1 MKVRSSVLTLLLTT
15 LLSLSLIGCGW
26 QLRGVTPLPAD
37 IQVMTLQSQASERF
51 NQRLKQQLAF
61 NGVVFPETASA
72 TVRLQISPIKVE
84 RTTLSVNSLGQAAEY
99 ELNAILTARLIH
111 LEKDVD
117 TGWEISGRRIF
128 TNDVNNVVATASEE
142 KTQLQEL
149 ENDLIRKLMR
159 RLQKARIKTSQPE
172 AQQQAKSEQESTQ
185 P

>member
-1 MKVRSSVLTLLLTT
+1 MKRHGSLLTLLLTS
-15 LLSLSLIGCGW
+15 LLSLSLYGCGW
-26 QLRGVTPLPAD
+26 HLRGITPLPED

-72 TVRLQISPIKVE
+72 TVRLQVSPIKVE
-84 RTTLSVNSLGQAAEY
+84 RTVLSVNSLGQAAEY
-99 ELNAILTARLIH
+99 ELNATLTARLIH
-111 LEKDVD
+111 LEKDID
-117 TGWEISGRRIF
+117 TGWEIDGRRIF

-159 RLQKARIKTSQPE
+159 RLQKARLSATK
-172 AQQQAKSEQESTQ
+172 ESL
-185 P
+185 

>member
-1 MKVRSSVLTLLLTT
+1 MKRHGSLLTLLLTS
-15 LLSLSLIGCGW
+15 LLSLSLYGCGW
-26 QLRGVTPLPAD
+26 HLRGVTPLPAD

-72 TVRLQISPIKVE
+72 TVRLQVSPIKVE
-84 RTTLSVNSLGQAAEY
+84 RTVLSVNSLGQAAEY
-99 ELNAILTARLIH
+99 ELNATLTARLIH
-111 LEKDVD
+111 LEKDID
-117 TGWEISGRRIF
+117 TGWEIDGRRIF

-159 RLQKARIKTSQPE
+159 RLQKARL
-172 AQQQAKSEQESTQ
+172 STTEDSL
-185 P
+185 

>member
-1 MKVRSSVLTLLLTT
+1 MKRRSSVLTLLLTG
-15 LLSLSLIGCGW
+15 LLSLSLYGCGW
-26 QLRGVTPLPAD
+26 HLRGVTPLPAD

-61 NGVVFPETASA
+61 NGVIFPETASA

-84 RTTLSVNSLGQAAEY
+84 RTVLSVNSLGQAAEY

-111 LEKDVD
+111 LEKGIDS
-117 TGWEISGRRIF
+117 GWEIDGRRIF

-159 RLQKARIKTSQPE
+159 RLQKARLSVTEEPL
-172 AQQQAKSEQESTQ
+172 
-185 P
+185 

>member
-1 MKVRSSVLTLLLTT
+1 MKRHGSLLTLLLTS
-15 LLSLSLIGCGW
+15 LLSLSLYGCGW
-26 QLRGVTPLPAD
+26 HLRGVTPLPAD

-72 TVRLQISPIKVE
+72 TVRLQVSPIKVE
-84 RTTLSVNSLGQAAEY
+84 RTVLSVNSLGQAAEY
-99 ELNAILTARLIH
+99 ELNATLTARLIH
-111 LEKDVD
+111 LEKDID
-117 TGWEISGRRIF
+117 TGWEIDGRRIF

-159 RLQKARIKTSQPE
+159 RLQKARLSATE
-172 AQQQAKSEQESTQ
+172 ESL
-185 P
+185 

>member
-1 MKVRSSVLTLLLTT
+1 MKRHGSLLTLLLTS
-15 LLSLSLIGCGW
+15 LLSLSLYGCGW
-26 QLRGVTPLPAD
+26 HLRGITPLPED

-72 TVRLQISPIKVE
+72 TVRLQVSPIKVE
-84 RTTLSVNSLGQAAEY
+84 RTVLSVNSLGQAAEY
-99 ELNAILTARLIH
+99 ELNATLTARLIH
-111 LEKDVD
+111 LEKDID
-117 TGWEISGRRIF
+117 TGWEIDGRRIF

-159 RLQKARIKTSQPE
+159 RLQKARLSATE
-172 AQQQAKSEQESTQ
+172 ESL
-185 P
+185 

>member
-1 MKVRSSVLTLLLTT
+1 MKRHGSLLTLLLTS
-15 LLSLSLIGCGW
+15 LLSLSLYGCGW
-26 QLRGVTPLPAD
+26 HLRGVTPLPAD

-72 TVRLQISPIKVE
+72 TVRLQVSPIKVE
-84 RTTLSVNSLGQAAEY
+84 RTVLSVNSLGQAAEY
-99 ELNAILTARLIH
+99 ELNATLSARLIH
-111 LEKDVD
+111 LEKAID
-117 TGWEISGRRIF
+117 TGWEIDGRRIF

-159 RLQKARIKTSQPE
+159 RLQKARL
-172 AQQQAKSEQESTQ
+172 STTEDSL
-185 P
+185 

>member
-1 MKVRSSVLTLLLTT
+1 MKRHGSLLTLLLTS
-15 LLSLSLIGCGW
+15 LLSLSLYGCGW
-26 QLRGVTPLPAD
+26 HLRGVTPLPAD

-72 TVRLQISPIKVE
+72 TVRLQVSPIKVE
-84 RTTLSVNSLGQAAEY
+84 RTVLSVNSLGQAAEY
-99 ELNAILTARLIH
+99 ELNATLTARLIH
-111 LEKDVD
+111 LEKDID
-117 TGWEISGRRIF
+117 TGWEIDGRRIF

-159 RLQKARIKTSQPE
+159 RLQKARLSATK
-172 AQQQAKSEQESTQ
+172 ESL
-185 P
+185 

>member
-1 MKVRSSVLTLLLTT
+1 MKRHGSLLTLLLTS
-15 LLSLSLIGCGW
+15 LLSLSLYGCGW
-26 QLRGVTPLPAD
+26 HLRGVTPLPAD

-72 TVRLQISPIKVE
+72 TVRLQVSPIKVE
-84 RTTLSVNSLGQAAEY
+84 RTVLSVNSLGQAAEY
-99 ELNAILTARLIH
+99 ELNATLTARLIH
-111 LEKDVD
+111 LEKAID
-117 TGWEISGRRIF
+117 TGWEIDGRRIF

-159 RLQKARIKTSQPE
+159 RLQKARL
-172 AQQQAKSEQESTQ
+172 STTEDSL
-185 P
+185 